1 MSVEL
6 KGPSRV
12 SDLELSRAS
21 GLNRL
26 RVELSGL
33 RGLKGLSRVSEQTRL
48 NGLSGLSGLSRLRE
62 QTRLSGLSGL
72 RELNGLIAKFN
83 KESLVLDKKGSL
95 DDCDFGHREVQGVEA
110 SRAV

>member
-48 NGLSGLSGLSRLRE
+48 NGLSGLSGLRE